1 MKAKCLYRSKNILG
15 ECPVWS
21 VKEQALYWID
31 IETPAIYTLHI
42 ETNAFREIKLEHK
55 IGSFAF
61 TTNDNEIVAALDIGF
76 AYINLVTES
85 ITPIANPLK
94 NKTNMRF
101 NDGKCDRKGRFWA
114 GSLDNDFD
122 KPVGVLYKLDN
133 NGTINSFKEGVICS
147 NGIGWSPDNK
157 TMYYTDSFKYCIYA
171 YDFDIETGMM
181 TNERF
186 FALDTDGSEPDGLT
200 VDVEGFVWSA
210 KWGTGRVVRYAPDG
224 NIDQTIK
231 LPVQQPTSC
240 TFGGPAMNQL
250 FITSARMDLSA
261 QQLLQQPLAG
271 SVLVLETNTKGLEEP
286 FFIKS

>member
-1 MKAKCLYRSKNILG
+1 MKAKCLYHSKNILG

-31 IETPAIYTLHI
+31 IEINTIYILHI
-42 ETNAFREIKLEHK
+42 ETNSFREIKLEHK

-61 TTNDNEIVAALDIGF
+61 TINDNEIVAALDIGF
-76 AYINLVTES
+76 AYVNLSTKS
-85 ITPIANPLK
+85 ISPIVNPLK

-114 GSLDNDFD
+114 GSLDNNFD
-122 KPVGVLYKLDN
+122 KPVGVLYRLDN
-133 NGTINSFKEGVICS
+133 NETINNFKEAVICS

-157 TMYYTDSFKYCIYA
+157 TMYYTDSFRYCIYA
-171 YDFDIETGMM
+171 YDFDIEMGTI
-181 TNERF
+181 TNERI

-200 VDVEGFVWSA
+200 VDVEGFVWSV
-210 KWGTGRVVRYAPDG
+210 KWSTGRVVRYAPDG

-271 SVLVLETNTKGLEEP
+271 SVLVLETDTKGLEDS
-286 FFIKS
+286 FFIKI